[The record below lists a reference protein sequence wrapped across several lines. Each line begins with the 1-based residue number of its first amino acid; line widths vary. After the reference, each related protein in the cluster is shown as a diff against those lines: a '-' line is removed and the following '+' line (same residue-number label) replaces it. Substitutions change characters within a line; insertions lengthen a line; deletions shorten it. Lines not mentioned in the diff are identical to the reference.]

1 MAEIIE
7 MPKLSDTMT
16 SGTLIKWLVK
26 EGDSVSAS
34 DMIAEVETDKATM
47 EVENFEDG
55 VVLKIYV
62 QEGDSVEIGSPIC
75 AIGEEGEEAPDV
87 EPKLASGDDE
97 DSDEDDD
104 EDSDSDETDDEKD
117 ASGDDEG
124 EGEDTD
130 EEEDTTDEDAEE
142 EEDSDAEEK
151 KSEKKD
157 SKDKKKDK
165 KKDTGDKPA
174 PRPSKSA
181 PSASDDDSRIKASP
195 LARKIA
201 AELGV
206 PLGRVKGSGP
216 GGRIVR
222 EDVEE
227 AAKNPAA
234 VATTAGGGSSIAL
247 GTLEETTN
255 KVSNMRAAIA
265 KALVKSK
272 TEAPHFYLQS
282 EVDAEPLATIR
293 QDLNSFLT
301 ELSEEDGGIKFT
313 VNDLILKAAAMAVL
327 KVPAIN
333 RSWMGDKIKQ
343 FGTVNLAFG
352 VAMDDGL
359 VTPVIPEAETKSLRQ
374 ISVEARELIK
384 KARNRKLKPDEMSGS
399 TLTVTNLGMFGISD
413 FYGIINPNNAAILS
427 VGATVKKPVVN
438 EHDQVVVGYRMKVG
452 LSGDHRVIDGA
463 VGAQYLDALRSI
475 LEKPSILLV

>member
-26 EGDSVSAS
+26 EGDTVSAS

-87 EPKLASGDDE
+87 EPKLAASKD
-97 DSDEDDD
+97 
-104 EDSDSDETDDEKD
+104 DSDSDDDEE
-117 ASGDDEG
+117 DES
-124 EGEDTD
+124 DSDD
-130 EEEDTTDEDAEE
+130 EEED
-142 EEDSDAEEK
+142 
-151 KSEKKD
+151 KD
-157 SKDKKKDK
+157 SKKEKAEKEGGEDKDKKTDKKKAAS
-165 KKDTGDKPA
+165 DKPA
-174 PRPSKSA
+174 SEKSTPSTKPA
-181 PSASDDDSRIKASP
+181 PSTSTSDDDSRLKISP

-201 AELGV
+201 EELGV
-206 PLGRVKGSGP
+206 ALGGIKGTGP

-222 EDVEE
+222 ADVEE

-234 VATTAGGGSSIAL
+234 AAGAAGSGPSIAL
-247 GTLEETTN
+247 GHLEEKTE

-282 EVDAEPLATIR
+282 EVDAAPLATIR

-301 ELSEEDGGIKFT
+301 ELSEEEGGIKFT
-313 VNDLILKAAAMAVL
+313 VNDLILKAAAMAAL
-327 KVPAIN
+327 RVPAIN

-352 VAMDDGL
+352 VAVDEGL
-359 VTPVIPEAETKSLRQ
+359 VTPVIPEAEKKSLRQ
-374 ISVEARELIK
+374 ISIEAKELIK

-427 VGATVKKPVVN
+427 VGATVKQPVVN
-438 EHDQVVVGYRMKVG
+438 EHDQIVVGYRMKVG

-463 VGAQYLDALRSI
+463 VGAQYLDALREI